1 MRDIPPSARSLFDL
15 DGRVAVVTGGSRGL
29 GLQIAEA
36 LGAYGAT
43 VLLAARKQ
51 EELESATAGLRSS
64 GVETDAHVCDLASE
78 DSIAAFAEWLAGRFG
93 QVDILVNNAGAT
105 WGAAAIDHPLSGWRK
120 VIDVNLTGTF
130 LLTQEIGRRWM
141 VPARKGRVVN
151 VASIEGL
158 IGHDAGIL
166 GTIAYNTAKGGLVNF
181 TRALAAEWGGL
192 GITVNA
198 LAPGFFRSKMTAAT
212 LDQHAEF
219 IAGRTPRRQLGGPE
233 DLKGAALLFASDAG
247 AHINGQV
254 LAIDGGFTVV

>member
-1 MRDIPPSARSLFDL
+1 MNDKTSSSRSLFDL

-43 VLLAARKQ
+43 VVLAARKQ
-51 EELESATAGLRSS
+51 EELDGAAADLRAMGAG
-64 GVETDAHVCDLASE
+64 THTHVCDLASQ
-78 DSIAAFAEWLAGRFG
+78 DSIAGFGEWLAERFDCI
-93 QVDILVNNAGAT
+93 DILVNNAGAT
-105 WGAAAIDHPLSGWRK
+105 WGAAAVDYPLSGWRK

-141 VPARKGRVVN
+141 VPRQSGRIIN

-158 IGHDAGIL
+158 IGHDAEIL
-166 GTIAYNTAKGGLVNF
+166 GTIAYNTAKGGIVNF

-198 LAPGFFRSKMTAAT
+198 LAPGFFRSKMTAAI
-212 LDQHAEF
+212 LDKHAEF
-219 IAGRTPRRQLGGPE
+219 IVGRTPRRQLGGPE

-247 AHINGQV
+247 AHINGQI
-254 LAIDGGFTVV
+254 LAVDGGFTVV

>member
-1 MRDIPPSARSLFDL
+1 MDGTSTLARSLFDL

-43 VLLAARKQ
+43 VVLAARKK
-51 EELESATAGLRSS
+51 EELADASDHLQSL
-64 GVETDAHVCDLASE
+64 GVKTHTHVCDIASE
-78 DSIAAFAEWLAGRFG
+78 DSISTFAEWLA
-93 QVDILVNNAGAT
+93 QNIEHVDILINNAGT
-105 WGAAAIDHPLSGWRK
+105 SWGAAMIDHPLAGWRK

-130 LLTQEIGRRWM
+130 LLTQEVGRRWM
-141 VPARKGRVVN
+141 VPARQGRIVN

-166 GTIAYNTAKGGLVNF
+166 GTIAYNTAKGGVINF
-181 TRALAAEWGGL
+181 TRALAAEWGGI

-198 LAPGFFRSKMTAAT
+198 LAPGFFHSKMTAAV

-219 IAGRTPRRQLGGPE
+219 IMARTPRRQLGGPE

-254 LAIDGGFTVV
+254 LAIDGGFTIV